1 MDDDQF
7 RRLLNRFGLS
17 WSGYRKVRKGVKK
30 RIRRHMKAL
39 GCQDFEAYLTA
50 LDGDLALREKCEV
63 LMTVS
68 ISRFFRDRGFWETLE
83 NQILPVIIPRDV
95 ERVKFWFAGC
105 ACGEEVF
112 SFAILWDRLR
122 DRFQVLPEIK
132 MLATDINL
140 VCLERAQ
147 KGLYSLSSLK
157 EVPEDVRSKYFKR
170 HGKANQYR
178 IASSLERGISWRL
191 HHLLHDPPDRNF
203 HLIFL
208 RNNLMTYYEDAL
220 KTPAFQKVVDCL
232 VPSGV
237 LIIGSHEK
245 LPMEIKD
252 LLPYRGYSYVFQSR
266 DPSTNGES
274 TKIEILTA
282 ETQSTLSKSRK

>member
-7 RRLLNRFGLS
+7 RRLLNCFGLS
-17 WSGYRKVRKGVKK
+17 WSGYRKVRRGVKK

-39 GCQDFEAYLTA
+39 GCQDFEVYLAA
-50 LDGDLALREKCEV
+50 LDNDQALREKCEL

-83 NQILPVIIPRDV
+83 NQILPGIITGDT
-95 ERVKFWFAGC
+95 ERAKVWFAGC

-112 SFAILWDRLR
+112 SFAIVWDRLR
-122 DRFQVLPEIK
+122 ERFQALPEIK
-132 MLATDINL
+132 ILATDVNL
-140 VCLERAQ
+140 VYLRRAQ
-147 KGLYSLSSLK
+147 EGLYSLSSLK

-170 HGKANQYR
+170 QGEANQYR

-191 HHLLHDPPDRNF
+191 HHLLHDPPDPGF

-208 RNNLMTYYEDAL
+208 RNNLLTYYRDAL
-220 KTPAFQKVVDCL
+220 KTPAFLKVADCL
-232 VPSGV
+232 VPGGI

-245 LPMEIKD
+245 LPLETAD
-252 LLPYRGYSYVFQSR
+252 LLPYRGYSYVFQNR
-266 DPSTNGES
+266 NPSTS
-274 TKIEILTA
+274 DK
-282 ETQSTLSKSRK
+282 

>member
-7 RRLLNRFGLS
+7 RQLLDRFGLS
-17 WSGYRKVRKGVKK
+17 WRGYRKVRKGVKK

-39 GCQDFEAYLTA
+39 GCPDFEAYLLAMDNDEAVTA
-50 LDGDLALREKCEV
+50 ECEV

-68 ISRFFRDRGFWETLE
+68 ISRFFRDRALWETLE
-83 NQILPVIIPRDV
+83 NQILPEIIHRNR

-112 SFAILWDRLR
+112 SFTILWDQLR
-122 DRFQVLPEIK
+122 DRFQALPELK
-132 MLATDINL
+132 VLATDMNL
-140 VCLERAQ
+140 LYLERAQ
-147 KGLYSLSSLK
+147 LGVFSLSSLK
-157 EVPEDVRSKYFKR
+157 EVPAEMRSKYFKR
-170 HGKANQYR
+170 QKKTKQYK

-208 RNNLMTYYEDAL
+208 RNNLLTYYQEAL
-220 KTPAFQKVVDCL
+220 KKPAFQKVVDCL
-232 VPSGV
+232 VPDGL

-245 LPMEIKD
+245 IPLETND
-252 LLPYRGYSYVFQSR
+252 LIPYRGHSYIFQAKAMPDTSR
-266 DPSTNGES
+266 V
-274 TKIEILTA
+274 
-282 ETQSTLSKSRK
+282 

>member
-17 WSGYRKVRKGVKK
+17 WSGYRRVRKGVKK
-30 RIRRHMKAL
+30 RIRRHMKAV
-39 GCQDFEAYLTA
+39 GCQDFEVYLAA

-68 ISRFFRDRGFWETLE
+68 ISRFFRDHALWETLE
-83 NQILPVIIPRDV
+83 NQILPEIIRRDT
-95 ERVKFWFAGC
+95 ERVKVWFAGC

-122 DRFQVLPEIK
+122 DRFQTMPEISL
-132 MLATDINL
+132 LATDMNSVYL
-140 VCLERAQ
+140 DRAHRR
-147 KGLYSLSSLK
+147 LFSLSSLK
-157 EVPEDVRSKYFKR
+157 EVPEDVRLKYFKPL
-170 HGKANQYR
+170 GKGNQYR
-178 IASSLERGISWRL
+178 IASSLAGGISWRL

-208 RNNLMTYYEDAL
+208 RNNLLTYYQDAL
-220 KTPAFQKVVDCL
+220 KTAAFLKVVDCL
-232 VPSGV
+232 APGGL

-245 LPMEIKD
+245 RPLETND
-252 LLPYRGYSYVFQSR
+252 LLPYSGYSYVFQNR
-266 DPSTNGES
+266 D
-274 TKIEILTA
+274 
-282 ETQSTLSKSRK
+282 LSKHEN